1 MTELT
6 KGTWVLVAD
15 GEKALFL
22 ENVTD
27 AQNPNLVVRR
37 VEEQDNPPNREQQS
51 DRPGRMPDPGPG
63 QRSGLAEADWHRL
76 EEERFAADAAGILYR
91 LAHRGT
97 FDRLVLVAPPRT
109 LGELRRHLHKEVAS
123 RVVAEIGKDLTN
135 HPADK
140 LEKVLLAEL
149 AQG

>member
-15 GEKALFL
+15 GAKALFL
-22 ENVTD
+22 ENITD

-37 VEEQDNPPNREQQS
+37 VEEQDNPPNRKQQS

-76 EEERFAADAAGILYR
+76 EEARFAADAADILYR
-91 LAHRGT
+91 LAHNGA

-109 LGELRRHLHKEVAS
+109 LGELRPHLHKEVAS
-123 RVVAEIGKDLTN
+123 RVVAEIAKDLTN
-135 HPADK
+135 HPGDK
-140 LEKVLLAEL
+140 LEQVLLAEL
-149 AQG
+149 AGA

>member
-6 KGTWVLVAD
+6 KGTWILVAD
-15 GEKALFL
+15 GAKALFL
-22 ENVTD
+22 ENITD

-76 EEERFAADAAGILYR
+76 EEARFAADAADILYR
-91 LAHRGT
+91 MAHRGA

-123 RVVAEIGKDLTN
+123 RVVAEIAKDLTN
-135 HPADK
+135 HPGDK

-149 AQG
+149 AGA

>member
-15 GEKALFL
+15 GKKALFL

-76 EEERFAADAAGILYR
+76 EEARFAADAAEILYR
-91 LAHRGT
+91 LAHRGR

-109 LGELRRHLHKEVAS
+109 LGELRAHLHKEVAA
-123 RVVAEIGKDLTN
+123 RVVAEIGNDLSN
-135 HPADK
+135 HPGDK
-140 LEKVLLAEL
+140 LEQVLLTEL
-149 AQG
+149 AKG

>member
-15 GEKALFL
+15 GKKALFL

-76 EEERFAADAAGILYR
+76 EEARFAADAAEILYR
-91 LAHRGT
+91 LAHRGR

-109 LGELRRHLHKEVAS
+109 LGELRAHLHKEVAA

-135 HPADK
+135 HPGDK
-140 LEKVLLAEL
+140 LEQVLLTEL
-149 AQG
+149 AKG